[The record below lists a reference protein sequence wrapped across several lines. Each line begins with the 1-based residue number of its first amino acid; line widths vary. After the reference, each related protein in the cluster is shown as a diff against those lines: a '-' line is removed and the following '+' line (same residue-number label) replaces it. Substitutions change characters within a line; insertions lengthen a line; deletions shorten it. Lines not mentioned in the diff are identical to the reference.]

1 MPLPIIII
9 ITDIIEYIIV
19 FILYVNW
26 RILKKQKKNIEESF
40 SFPVL
45 FFPFLIFSF
54 FVSHFS
60 KRIFFFKKVDLK
72 KNSLKT
78 MNKYRL
84 KSPFFS

>member
-26 RILKKQKKNIEESF
+26 RILKKQKKKNIEESF

-54 FVSHFS
+54 LFPISRNEFS
-60 KRIFFFKKVDLK
+60 FLK
-72 KNSLKT
+72 K
-78 MNKYRL
+78 
-84 KSPFFS
+84 